1 MSVVASKSQTFR
13 IRQRPSRSCPARQ
26 PGPTMFTASFRLPEF
41 LQQLREKSEA
51 SQPHRWWASHGGQG
65 EPPRNQSHDP

>member
-26 PGPTMFTASFRLPEF
+26 PGPTIFTASFRLPEF
-41 LQQLREKSEA
+41 LRAVE
-51 SQPHRWWASHGGQG
+51 G
-65 EPPRNQSHDP
+65 EI